1 MNRLYRD
8 YVLDNIDKRAVEL
21 DILKKLVGN
30 PEQYHRWPEFNLEMK
45 VKFTPSAL
53 ITGANFG
60 CSGNGIALYK
70 DTKTPRFSVEAATA
84 AKAYVPNRFL
94 CTSFFKKLI
103 EDGLDENKKI
113 NTDLVSKKW
122 AKEQKAADYYLG
134 PDDPFSGNQPGGD
147 SFEYTEADGLRLGN
161 RSSSSTPASGTK
173 PTRKGWPNFSK
184 KMKVALS
191 ATSNR
196 SKEEKVAIFEFLV
209 EHGAFDSW
217 KPATDVLKT
226 LWTAQK
232 IPKNVEELVKEAEVN
247 SVAEEPPV
255 TPQVTRK
262 SFDGELSLKERRT
275 GGDEDSFPDV
285 PASPTS
291 SDGSKSR
298 RRIRVKI
305 GKKAEIEEAKSP
317 EGQGDAETKTGDAEG
332 QRESE
337 KKTGDVNDKPSNYNS
352 DITSDDSDD
361 EDDDETFMQFN
372 QARPNPAIFRNG
384 EDADDKT
391 SKRPR
396 TGSATSDDDDDAKRQ
411 RTDVAQDTQGS

>member
-1 MNRLYRD
+1 LNRLYRD

-103 EDGLDENKKI
+103 EDGLAENKKI

-122 AKEQKAADYYLG
+122 AKEQNASQYYLG
-134 PDDPFSGNQPGGD
+134 PDDLFSGDKAGVE
-147 SFEYTEADGLRLGN
+147 SFEYTEQDGLRLGN
-161 RSSSSTPASGTK
+161 RSSSSTPASGKK

-196 SKEEKVAIFEFLV
+196 SKEEKVEIFEFLV

-226 LWTAQK
+226 LWADEL
-232 IPKNVEELVKEAEVN
+232 IPKKVEELVKEA
-247 SVAEEPPV
+247 
-255 TPQVTRK
+255 
-262 SFDGELSLKERRT
+262 
-275 GGDEDSFPDV
+275 
-285 PASPTS
+285 
-291 SDGSKSR
+291 
-298 RRIRVKI
+298 
-305 GKKAEIEEAKSP
+305 
-317 EGQGDAETKTGDAEG
+317 
-332 QRESE
+332 
-337 KKTGDVNDKPSNYNS
+337 
-352 DITSDDSDD
+352 
-361 EDDDETFMQFN
+361 
-372 QARPNPAIFRNG
+372 
-384 EDADDKT
+384 
-391 SKRPR
+391 
-396 TGSATSDDDDDAKRQ
+396 
-411 RTDVAQDTQGS
+411 